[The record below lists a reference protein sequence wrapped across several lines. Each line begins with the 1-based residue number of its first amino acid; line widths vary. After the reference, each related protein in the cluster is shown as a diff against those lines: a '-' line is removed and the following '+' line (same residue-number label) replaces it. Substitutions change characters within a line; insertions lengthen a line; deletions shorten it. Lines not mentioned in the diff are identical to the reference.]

1 MRDRCCGERSSCR
14 GEEARVLHIIQR
26 LSLGGAGRALIAGAK
41 FSAQLGPFRHNVI
54 SLLGPDWRAV
64 RLAQEGGVPVRARLS
79 PAELHDEL
87 AATDIVHFHFWNS
100 PQLRELLEAD
110 WPQTRSLLWCHTNCR
125 EPPHILT
132 RELLDRVDFA
142 VATSAST
149 LNLLPFRNAP
159 ERVALVPGGADFT
172 RLDGFSAKPH
182 PDFTIGHI
190 GTLDFVK
197 LHPDFIA
204 MSAAIAVPSVRFVI
218 AGDGRD
224 RAKLERQVQCAD
236 RPERFQFCGYTEDI
250 RPLLET
256 FDVFGY
262 PLAERNV
269 TTAELILQEV
279 MFAGIPAVVFA
290 HGGAA
295 DLVVDNETGLIARDP
310 TEYARM
316 IEYLHAHPAERAR
329 LGENAAERVR
339 QCYGAHNT
347 ATKLNVVYR
356 DLLSK
361 PKRKRPYVSAPGPD
375 GAQGARALVH
385 SLASSGEDFLA
396 SMTSADEESAFAAEA
411 RIVRLATGL
420 MTDIVLEYRYHYPY
434 DPWLQLWAGLVLTG
448 RGHPALAAS
457 EFFRSLRHGCEHW
470 RVFWYLAQAARQAGS
485 SAIADQALDVA
496 RSRVPRSKWELIGA

>member
-1 MRDRCCGERSSCR
+1 MRDRCCGERSSYR
-14 GEEARVLHIIQR
+14 GEETRVLHIIQR

-41 FSAQLGPFRHNVI
+41 FSAQLAPFRHDVI
-54 SLLGPDWRAV
+54 SLLDPDRRAV
-64 RLAQEGGVPVRARLS
+64 RLAQEGGLSVRARLS
-79 PAELHDEL
+79 PAELHYEL
-87 AATDIVHFHFWNS
+87 AAADIVHFHFWNS

-110 WPQTRSLLWCHTNCR
+110 WPPMRSLLWCHTNCR

-132 RELLDRVDFA
+132 RDLLDRVDFA
-142 VATSAST
+142 FATTAST

-159 ERVALVPGGADFT
+159 ERVALAPGGADFT

-182 PDFTIGHI
+182 PDFTIGHV

-204 MSAAIAVPSVRFVI
+204 MSAAIAVPSARFVI

-224 RAKLERQVQCAD
+224 RAKLERQAQCAD

-250 RPLLET
+250 QPLLET

-262 PLAERNV
+262 PLADGNV

-279 MFAGIPAVVFA
+279 MFAGIPAVVFP

-316 IEYLHAHPAERAR
+316 IEHLHAHPAERAR
-329 LGENAAERVR
+329 LGENAAERAR

-347 ATKLNVVYR
+347 ASKLNVAYR
-356 DLLSK
+356 DLLSM
-361 PKRKRPYVSAPGPD
+361 PKRKRPYVSEPGPD
-375 GAQGARALVH
+375 GAEGARALVR
-385 SLASSGEDFLA
+385 SLASSGEDFRV
-396 SMTSADEESAFAAEA
+396 SMTSADES
-411 RIVRLATGL
+411 
-420 MTDIVLEYRYHYPY
+420 
-434 DPWLQLWAGLVLTG
+434 
-448 RGHPALAAS
+448 
-457 EFFRSLRHGCEHW
+457 
-470 RVFWYLAQAARQAGS
+470 
-485 SAIADQALDVA
+485 
-496 RSRVPRSKWELIGA
+496 PRSPRKHVL

>member
-1 MRDRCCGERSSCR
+1 LLDPDR
-14 GEEARVLHIIQR
+14 
-26 LSLGGAGRALIAGAK
+26 
-41 FSAQLGPFRHNVI
+41 
-54 SLLGPDWRAV
+54 RAV
-64 RLAQEGGVPVRARLS
+64 RLAQEGGLSVRARLS
-79 PAELHDEL
+79 PAELHYEL
-87 AATDIVHFHFWNS
+87 AAADIVHFHFWNS

-110 WPQTRSLLWCHTNCR
+110 WPPMRSLLWCHTNCR

-132 RELLDRVDFA
+132 RDLLDRVDFA
-142 VATSAST
+142 FATTAST

-159 ERVALVPGGADFT
+159 ERVALAPGGADFT

-182 PDFTIGHI
+182 PDFTIGHV

-204 MSAAIAVPSVRFVI
+204 MSAAIAVPSARFVI

-224 RAKLERQVQCAD
+224 RAKLERQAQCAD

-250 RPLLET
+250 QPLLET

-262 PLAERNV
+262 PLADGNV

-279 MFAGIPAVVFA
+279 MFAGIPAVVFP

-316 IEYLHAHPAERAR
+316 IEHLHAHPAERAR
-329 LGENAAERVR
+329 LGENAAERAR
-339 QCYGAHNT
+339 QRYGAHNT
-347 ATKLNVVYR
+347 ASKLNVAYR
-356 DLLSK
+356 DLLSM
-361 PKRKRPYVSAPGPD
+361 PKRKRPYVSEPGPD
-375 GAQGARALVH
+375 GAEGARALVR
-385 SLASSGEDFLA
+385 SLASSGEDFRV
-396 SMTSADEESAFAAEA
+396 SMTSADEESALAAEA
-411 RIVRLATGL
+411 RIVGLATGL

-434 DPWLQLWAGLVLTG
+434 DPWLQLWAALVLTG

-457 EFFRSLRHGCEHW
+457 EFFRSLRHGCKHW
-470 RVFWYLAQAARQAGS
+470 RVFWYLAQAARQASS
-485 SAIADQALDVA
+485 SAIADQALDEA
-496 RSRVPRSKWELIGA
+496 RSRVPRSERELIGDRRQH

>member
-1 MRDRCCGERSSCR
+1 MRDRCRGKRSFYR
-14 GEEARVLHIIQR
+14 GEETRILHIIQQ

-41 FSAQLGPFRHNVI
+41 FSAQLGPFRHKVI
-54 SLLGPDWRAV
+54 SLLGPDRRAV
-64 RLAQEGGVPVRARLS
+64 RLAQEGGVSVLAMLS

-87 AATDIVHFHFWNS
+87 AAADIVHFHFWNS
-100 PQLRELLEAD
+100 PQLREFLEAD
-110 WPQTRSLLWCHTNCR
+110 WPQMRSLLWCHTNCR

-132 RELLDRVDFA
+132 RDLLDRVDFA
-142 VATSAST
+142 LATTAST
-149 LNLLPFRNAP
+149 LSFVPFRDALQ
-159 ERVALVPGGADFT
+159 RVALAPGGADFT
-172 RLDGFSAKPH
+172 RLDGFSAKLH
-182 PDFTIGHI
+182 PDFTIGYI

-224 RAKLERQVQCAD
+224 REKLERQVQCTD

-262 PLAERNV
+262 PLAEGNV
-269 TTAELILQEV
+269 STAELILQEV
-279 MFAGIPAVVFA
+279 MFAGIPSVVFPY
-290 HGGAA
+290 GGAA
-295 DLVVDNETGLIARDP
+295 DLVVNNETGLIARDP

-316 IEYLHAHPAERAR
+316 IEHLHAHPAERAR
-329 LGENAAERVR
+329 LGGNAAERAR

-347 ATKLNVVYR
+347 ASKLNVVYR

-361 PKRKRPYVSAPGPD
+361 PKRKRPYVSTPVPD
-375 GAQGARALVH
+375 GELGARALVR
-385 SLASSGEDFLA
+385 SLASSGGDFLA
-396 SMTSADEESAFAAEA
+396 SMISPDEEAAFAAEA
-411 RIVRLATGL
+411 RIAGLANGL

-457 EFFRSLRHGCEHW
+457 EFFRSLRHGCKHW

-485 SAIADQALDVA
+485 SAIADQALDAA
-496 RSRVPRSKWELIGA
+496 RIRAPRSMWELIDV

>member
-1 MRDRCCGERSSCR
+1 MRDRCCGKRSSYR
-14 GEEARVLHIIQR
+14 GEETRVLHIIQQ

-41 FSAQLGPFRHNVI
+41 FSAQLGPFRHKVI
-54 SLLGPDWRAV
+54 SLLGPDRRAV
-64 RLAQEGGVPVRARLS
+64 RLAQEGGVSVLAMLS

-87 AATDIVHFHFWNS
+87 AAADIVHFHFWNS
-100 PQLRELLEAD
+100 PQLREFLEAD
-110 WPQTRSLLWCHTNCR
+110 WPQMRSLLWCHTNCR

-132 RELLDRVDFA
+132 RDLLDRVDFA
-142 VATSAST
+142 LATTAST

-262 PLAERNV
+262 PLAEGNV

-279 MFAGIPAVVFA
+279 MFAGIPAVVFPY
-290 HGGAA
+290 GGAA

-316 IEYLHAHPAERAR
+316 IEHLHAHPAERAR
-329 LGENAAERVR
+329 LGENAAERAR

-347 ATKLNVVYR
+347 ASKLNVVYR

-375 GAQGARALVH
+375 GATGRPRIGPFARIQWRGFSCQYDFCRRGVRIRRGSTYCRPCHRSDDGHRSGIPLPLPIRPMAAIVGRTGFDRPW
-385 SLASSGEDFLA
+385 SSGPRGLGIF
-396 SMTSADEESAFAAEA
+396 SIPSA
-411 RIVRLATGL
+411 RL
-420 MTDIVLEYRYHYPY
+420 
-434 DPWLQLWAGLVLTG
+434 Q
-448 RGHPALAAS
+448 ALARVLVSCAS
-457 EFFRSLRHGCEHW
+457 RAPGRLVCDCR
-470 RVFWYLAQAARQAGS
+470 S
-485 SAIADQALDVA
+485 SA
-496 RSRVPRSKWELIGA
+496 